1 MRRRLRQK
9 RIIYPAGNEPANWR
23 NREKFG
29 QKKWEELDKE
39 MKTKL
44 RESGTSTT
52 SNRYHE
58 VNPGKDCRL

>member
-1 MRRRLRQK
+1 MRQK
-9 RIIYPAGNEPANWR
+9 RIIDPAGYEPGNWR